1 MTSGDCENEKNVSIE
16 RKIKMRFLLVN
27 PFCPLSEMPSP
38 PLGLAC
44 LAAVLEKAGVEVK
57 ILDLVV
63 SPFSHERMASL
74 LEAYRPHTVGVT
86 AVTMTFDNAMRVV
99 RAVKQI
105 NPDILTLMGGPHVTF
120 CAPETLRAHG
130 EVDIIISGEGEHT
143 IVEWVEAMRNDRP
156 WEHVKG
162 IYYRRG
168 HDICFNGQRPF
179 IADLDTLPKPA
190 RHLLPLGRYRTLGMP
205 ISMITSRGCPFK
217 CIYCV
222 GRNMVGAKVRYR
234 SAQKVVDELE
244 YLNRLN
250 FTQINIA
257 DDLFTANKKHCT
269 AVCDEI
275 IKRGLELKWTSFAR
289 VDTISEDLLRKM
301 KSAGCSG
308 VSFGIESGNPEI
320 LRRIKKGITPEQV
333 IEAVELCRRTDIS
346 AHGSFLLGLPGES
359 AATLRETQVF
369 GQRLKKMGLIYGF
382 HLLAPFLGTEIR
394 EKRDHYGIRIL
405 TDDWSQY
412 HANHA
417 IVETVGATPQMLDD
431 IAIKWETEFTE
442 FLGDIRKRM
451 ETGDADE
458 YEIWQ
463 VENLD
468 RIVVV
473 YDLMMKEAIEKRG
486 TWHISRHPDRPAEAL
501 NMLVERVKDD
511 IDWEPDKIGRALAHN
526 LEQGHLRYQ
535 SRDGIIRWEW
545 LQL

>member
-1 MTSGDCENEKNVSIE
+1 
-16 RKIKMRFLLVN
+16 MRFLLVN

-57 ILDLVV
+57 IMDLVV
-63 SPFSHERMASL
+63 SPFSHARMASV
-74 LEAYRPHTVGVT
+74 LESYRPQAVGVT

-105 NPDILTLMGGPHVTF
+105 DPDILTLMGGPHVTF
-120 CAPETLRAHG
+120 CAPETLRDHR
-130 EVDIIISGEGEHT
+130 EVDIIVSGEGEHT
-143 IVEWVEAMRNDRP
+143 LVEWVKAMQNGRQ
-156 WEHVKG
+156 WEHVEG

-168 HDICFNGQRPF
+168 SDICFTGQRPF
-179 IADLDTLPKPA
+179 IVDLDTLPKPA
-190 RHLLPLGRYRTLGMP
+190 RHLLPLGRYRSLGMP

-222 GRNMVGAKVRYR
+222 GRKMVGAKVRYR
-234 SAQKVVDELE
+234 SAQKVADELE
-244 YLNRLN
+244 YLNHLN

-257 DDLFTANKKHCT
+257 DDLFTANKKHCA

-289 VDTISEDLLRKM
+289 VDTISEELLRKM
-301 KSAGCSG
+301 KAAGCSG

-320 LRRIKKGITPEQV
+320 LKTIKKGITPEQV
-333 IEAVELCRRTDIS
+333 IEAVELCRRTGIS

-359 AATLRETQVF
+359 AATLRETQAF
-369 GQRLKKMGLIYGF
+369 GQRLKKMGLTYGF
-382 HLLAPFLGTEIR
+382 HLLAPFLGTEVR
-394 EKRDHYGIRIL
+394 EQKDRYGIRIL

-417 IVETVGATPQMLDD
+417 VVETAGATPQMLDEV
-431 IAIKWETEFTE
+431 AINWGTEYTE

-451 ETGDADE
+451 QTGDAGE

-468 RIVVV
+468 RIVIM
-473 YDLMMKEAIEKRG
+473 YDLMMKEAIEKKG
-486 TWHISRHPDRPAEAL
+486 SWHISQDPDSAAQAL
-501 NMLVERVKDD
+501 SALVERVKDD
-511 IDWEPDKIGRALAHN
+511 IEWEPDKIGRTLEYN

-535 SRDGIIRWEW
+535 SNDGIIRWEW
-545 LQL
+545 LECLS